1 MIILLKIPFRATFA
15 VIWPHG
21 TVISLW
27 RLTKLYDGH
36 RRALRGR
43 ILLCVILALKQKMH
57 FAKNVIYTITHIFY
71 FKKIAQS
78 MVKRNAIYLVTEAVI
93 LSKQLKGKYE
103 LLLPAQICFFFREI

>member
-1 MIILLKIPFRATFA
+1 MKYTTAPPIRSIINARSGEWYYSIIFTKVPNMQGIEFA
-15 VIWPHG
+15 RVDMLAFFTRPHG

-57 FAKNVIYTITHIFY
+57 FAKNVIHTITHFL
-71 FKKIAQS
+71 F
-78 MVKRNAIYLVTEAVI
+78 
-93 LSKQLKGKYE
+93 
-103 LLLPAQICFFFREI
+103 

>member
-1 MIILLKIPFRATFA
+1 MRDIFISPAPGTNALPLSQFGTHPMTVTYSNEHQRSTITYNMIILLKIPFRATFA

-27 RLTKLYDGH
+27 RPTKLYDGH

-57 FAKNVIYTITHIFY
+57 FAKNVIHAITHF
-71 FKKIAQS
+71 
-78 MVKRNAIYLVTEAVI
+78 
-93 LSKQLKGKYE
+93 
-103 LLLPAQICFFFREI
+103 